1 MSEHRT
7 CRHPDRDE
15 PRMMCGY
22 PLPCPW
28 HTAVINLEEQTVT
41 IPFASDVMKSP
52 MRERV
57 GQIGRA
63 LVPPGPHPPDPVAPR
78 STSMKRA
85 FENSYGSA
93 ASKKKRSKKR

>member
-1 MSEHRT
+1 MSEHPT

-22 PLPCPW
+22 PLPCPH
-28 HTAVINLEEQTVT
+28 HTVVIDVAAGTATFPLG
-41 IPFASDVMKSP
+41 SDAMKSP

-63 LVPPGPHPPDPVAPR
+63 LVSPPGLHATDPVAP
-78 STSMKRA
+78 
-85 FENSYGSA
+85 
-93 ASKKKRSKKR
+93 KKRRRT